1 MSTIR
6 LSCIELLS
14 VLMCV
19 SVLPVVAQE
28 PIFSYDFEQGTE
40 LARYESLKL
49 SNANAEIV
57 EGGLDGTGHCLKF
70 ASAQPDRYCQL
81 TIQRDIQMVK
91 NLTLSFDH
99 REEVEEGQKAA
110 YLGILFYDA
119 QNNQWWGSDRFEPRW
134 RHFEISVGSMGSPTK
149 TDLSIG
155 HIFNRLNLY
164 GRADGETKAV
174 MTVWVDNIVL
184 SVKEPAPGMSDD
196 NRVSTANPPLFNWP
210 RGEGPM
216 RLEYSQSPDF
226 AANATVAVD
235 TEKNWHTPSE
245 PMEPGVWYWRV
256 RTETELASG
265 YTDTRRVEIT
275 PEAHRFSTK
284 PVPVDEIAARPR
296 PWVIPAK
303 EVPDEQKPA
312 LVRSAQSLAKA
323 GVPDDPPAYA
333 PGNPDWPTWIDW
345 YGKVHGGITSVT
357 GRRLQQIA
365 EIYVKTRDAQV
376 LSDLKQ
382 MALKA
387 ATWDPAGGSSMRNGD
402 IGAQHFLRGLSWCYD
417 AACNDL
423 SADER
428 AQLRAIIARRAED
441 FWKSANPFPSGGSE
455 FNNHSWLRAF
465 CLGEAG
471 LVLLGEHEEAADWAQ
486 YVLELY
492 IGRFL
497 CALGYQGDNNEGI
510 GYWSYGLSFVIDY
523 ADMMQYVCEINLFEH
538 PWLNQTARFPMYSA
552 PPGAWAV
559 SFADTGKPNH
569 GTRGPA
575 ATSYVGRLATRTGD
589 PYALWYS
596 GRQATEDG
604 LQPRPPVDI
613 PQSIHYKFIGW
624 SVFNTSLVDGRQGVT
639 FAMRSGP
646 FYAGHQHEDQNGFV
660 IHAYG
665 EKLAIDSGWYDWYG
679 SPHFEEYSVLTRA
692 HNAILVNEQDQGS
705 RKRGADGRIVDY
717 FDSPAYGY
725 AVGDASDPDMYLGQL
740 KQWNRRALF
749 IKPGFVIIHDVL
761 DARQDTAR
769 YDWLLHTVAPIETD
783 SDTQTFALTSGAAK
797 LRGRFISP
805 SDLDLSI
812 TKGYPVEPVDG
823 YSTRPV
829 PPERYVDEWTLTATP
844 RSGQGAE
851 EFLTAMQIERTEG
864 GVDAD
869 IRQIDASGGL
879 GVAITAQ
886 GESHLALFRAA
897 TAEGELQGGGLSTD
911 GAAATLS
918 SADGQVRGFAAF
930 GASRLAYDGDALV
943 GTGNAPADI
952 SAFRTDD
959 GVLVTITLPEATAVD
974 LDRQGVRGRVFI
986 DGKLTDA
993 ARDDRLTV
1001 RLDAG
1006 EHTIAWGAHPDR
1018 LPDYALPPL
1027 PAGESTL
1034 EGYSQLQ
1041 GDGRLN
1047 YWWGQVAIG
1056 KSDKYE
1062 IELDGWDGPMPPQ
1075 VTLDGQAMGIEQ
1087 ADGRLLVARWLEAGE
1102 HSVTITGRGG
1112 LKAVKLVPLGVA
1124 DQKAQMMPVDFA
1136 PAEGSIIV
1144 EAESP
1149 AAEGEVRGLRVE
1161 KVAASGGIGNCSWDT
1176 DGQWA
1181 EWLLQVPAAG
1191 EYNLLVRAASE
1202 YDDIA
1207 RVLTLDGKPIADAI
1221 EVIRFAS
1228 TGGWCRTANDWRYF
1242 MLLDAAGSPASIALD
1257 AGAHRL
1263 RMERLSG
1270 SMNLDLFALQP
1281 SDA

>member
-1 MSTIR
+1 MSVIR
-6 LSCIELLS
+6 LSCVALLS
-14 VLMCV
+14 VLLCITI
-19 SVLPVVAQE
+19 LPVVAQE
-28 PIFSYDFEQGTE
+28 PIFSYDFEQG
-40 LARYESLKL
+40 ADPAGYESLKF
-49 SNANAEIV
+49 ANAVPEIV

-70 ASAQPDRYCQL
+70 TSAQPDRYCQL
-81 TIQRDIQMVK
+81 TIQRDIQMVR

-134 RHFEISVGSMGSPTK
+134 RHFEISVGSMGSPTH

-155 HIFNRLNLY
+155 HVFNRLNLY
-164 GRADGETKAV
+164 GRADGDTKAT
-174 MTVWVDNIVL
+174 MTVWLDNIVL
-184 SVKEPAPGMSDD
+184 TVKEPAPGMSDD
-196 NRVSTANPPLFNWP
+196 YRVSTANPPLFNWP
-210 RGEGPM
+210 RGKGLM

-226 AANATVAVD
+226 PPDATVGID
-235 TEKNWHTPSE
+235 TEKNWHTPSK

-275 PEAHRFSTK
+275 PEAHRFSTR
-284 PVPVDEIAARPR
+284 PVPVDEITARPR

-303 EVPDEQKPA
+303 EVPDDQKPA
-312 LVRSAQSLAKA
+312 LVRSAQSLAKT
-323 GVPDDPPAYA
+323 GIPDDPPAYA

-345 YGKVHGGITSVT
+345 YGKVHGGITSAA

-365 EIYVKTRDAQV
+365 EIYVKTRDPQV

-428 AQLRAIIARRAED
+428 AQLRAIIIRRAED
-441 FWKSANPFPSGGSE
+441 FWKSANPFPRGGSE

-471 LVLLGEHEEAADWAQ
+471 LVLLGEHAEAADWAQ

-510 GYWSYGLSFVIDY
+510 GYWAYGLSFVIDY
-523 ADMMQYVCEINLFEH
+523 ADMMKYVCAIDLFEH

-552 PPGAWAV
+552 PPAAWAV

-596 GRQATEDG
+596 GRQATDDG

-624 SVFNTSLVDGRQGVT
+624 SIFNTSLVDGRQGVT

-679 SPHFEEYSVLTRA
+679 SPHFKEYSVLTRA

-705 RKRGADGRIVDY
+705 RKLGADGKTTAY

-725 AVGDASDPDMYLGQL
+725 TVGDASDPDMYMGQL
-740 KQWNRRALF
+740 KRWDRRALF

-761 DARQDTAR
+761 DAQKDVAR
-769 YDWLLHTVAPIETD
+769 YDWLLHTVAPVETD
-783 SDTQTFALTSGAAK
+783 ADTQTFALTSGGAK

-805 SDLDLSI
+805 ADLDLRI
-812 TKGYPVEPVDG
+812 TRGYPVEPVDG

-844 RSGQGAE
+844 RGGRGAE
-851 EFLTAMQIERTEG
+851 EFLTAMQIERAEG
-864 GVDAD
+864 GADAD
-869 IRQIDASGGL
+869 IKQIDASGGL
-879 GVAITAQ
+879 GVAIVT
-886 GESHLALFRAA
+886 GEESHLALFRSAG
-897 TAEGELQGGGLSTD
+897 AEGDLQGGGLSTD
-911 GAAATLS
+911 GTSATLS
-918 SADGQVRGFAAF
+918 SADGQLRRFAAF
-930 GASRLAYDGDALV
+930 GATSLGYRDRTLLRTDGVA
-943 GTGNAPADI
+943 ADF
-952 SAFRTDD
+952 SAFRTED
-959 GVLVTITLPEATAVD
+959 GVLLSMTVAEPAV
-974 LDRQGVRGRVFI
+974 LDIDRLGVRGDVMV
-986 DGKLTDA
+986 DA
-993 ARDDRLTV
+993 GARETQSGDRLSI
-1001 RLDAG
+1001 RLNAG
-1006 EHTIAWGAHPDR
+1006 EHTIAWGPHPDR
-1018 LPDYALPPL
+1018 LPDYALPAL
-1027 PAGESTL
+1027 PAGDGAL

-1047 YWWGQVAIG
+1047 YWWGQLPVA
-1056 KSDKYE
+1056 KSDKHE
-1062 IELDGWDGPMPPQ
+1062 IVLDGWDGPTPPQ
-1075 VTLDGQAMGIEQ
+1075 VTLDGQAMGITQ

-1112 LKAVKLVPLGVA
+1112 LMAVKLVPLGVA
-1124 DQKAQMMPVDFA
+1124 DQKARMMPVDFA

-1144 EAESP
+1144 EAEAP
-1149 AAEGEVRGLRVE
+1149 DAEGEVKGLRVE

-1181 EWLLQVPAAG
+1181 EWLLRVPQAG
-1191 EYNLLVRAASE
+1191 TYNLLVRAASE
-1202 YDDIA
+1202 YDDLA
-1207 RVLTLDGKPIADAI
+1207 RVMTLNGKPIADAI
-1221 EVIRFAS
+1221 EVVRFAG

-1242 MLLDAAGSPASIALD
+1242 MLLDAAGKPALVTLE
-1257 AGAHRL
+1257 AGTHRL

-1281 SDA
+1281 VGP